1 MSNKPENSTIINV
14 CIIPPEEIGNKCVGI
29 SQALKSDKTRFVLDG
44 KSRFAHMT
52 AYMARFADNQISN
65 VIAATKNALKNTAP
79 FLCEHSGYF
88 INKGGYFEISY
99 KKSDSLIRLHE
110 KLIDDL
116 KEYRINPGDPF
127 EEGYF
132 TPYTPDQQKNAKET
146 GYDLA
151 YNLYRPHITLT
162 RYKEGQAPVALP
174 EISPKD
180 LSFKASKICVYKAD
194 DNGAIYGK
202 LAEFTL

>member
-1 MSNKPENSTIINV
+1 MQLHSLLVEN
-14 CIIPPEEIGNKCVGI
+14 
-29 SQALKSDKTRFVLDG
+29 LK
-44 KSRFAHMT
+44 
-52 AYMARFADNQISN
+52 Q
-65 VIAATKNALKNTAP
+65 
-79 FLCEHSGYF
+79 
-88 INKGGYFEISY
+88 
-99 KKSDSLIRLHE
+99 
-110 KLIDDL
+110 
-116 KEYRINPGDPF
+116 YRINPNDPF

-132 TPYTPDQQKNAKET
+132 APYVIEQQKNAKET

-151 YNLYRPHITLT
+151 YDLYRPHITLT